1 MFTICSVG
9 FFVPLI
15 IIIFCYSGILQKMYS
30 ADNKLHRIRSGL
42 PQPRI
47 AKFSK
52 TRRRTY
58 TLKNIIPKRRVTVL
72 VANLIVSFVICWL
85 PFHSWVR
92 VLLNER
98 LIQNQKHLMRLSGLE
113 LTAHTACRYI
123 RDVTFCLAYLNSLMN
138 PLLYSFLAYGFR
150 NRFYKALQRVKRFIY
165 NIRRRDNR
173 KKSHGLDKSSVTNI
187 GYDALLR
194 VLTLKSC

>member
-15 IIIFCYSGILQKMYS
+15 IIIFCYSRILHVMYT

-85 PFHSWVR
+85 PFHSWVSR
-92 VLLNER
+92 F
-98 LIQNQKHLMRLSGLE
+98 LIWKQSVQFQKHLMRLSGLE
-113 LTAHTACRYI
+113 LTARTACRYI

-173 KKSHGLDKSSVTNI
+173 KKSHGLNKFRLLSFTSSFPFE
-187 GYDALLR
+187 L
-194 VLTLKSC
+194 